1 MSTETTV
8 EKRPR
13 REAANAERTRTGRV
27 YCPNVDIIERADELL
42 VLADMPGVAAEDID
56 VRFENGTLEIH
67 GRVRPRQDDE
77 TRFLLREYGVGD
89 FHRSF
94 EVSEIIDA
102 GRITAECANGV
113 LTLRLPKAESARPR
127 TIAVKPGG

>member
-1 MSTETTV
+1 MSTQSTV
-8 EKRPR
+8 EKRPL
-13 REAANAERTRTGRV
+13 REAANAEPTRTGRV
-27 YCPNVDIIERADELL
+27 FCPNVDIIERADELL

-67 GRVRPRQDDE
+67 GHVRARQGDD
-77 TRFLLREYGVGD
+77 TRFLLREYGVGE

-94 EVSEIIDA
+94 DVSEIIDA
-102 GRITAECANGV
+102 ARITAECADGV

-127 TIAVKPGG
+127 TIAVKAAG